1 MGVINNVYIHQSVY
15 NEINKFDSVIVK
27 KFLNYELERLV
38 KEISKKKE
46 LYYVCS
52 DQSFDKVADNK
63 YCQFVFYIDDNG
75 ITIRKEILYNKYEL
89 QMLSNILE

>member
-15 NEINKFDSVIVK
+15 NEINKFDNVNVRN
-27 KFLNYELERLV
+27 FLNYELERLV
-38 KEISKKKE
+38 NEISKKKE

-52 DQSFDKVADNK
+52 NQSFDKVADNK